1 MLFAFSPA
9 RDATMKTYKQL
20 TYEQRCQIYALK
32 KTGMSQNK
40 IAKQLNVSQSTISR
54 EFFRNTGKRGYRI
67 KQAQHS
73 ADKRRLTA
81 CKAIKMTADT
91 IELID
96 SKIKERWSPEQISGW
111 LREEQ
116 SIYISYE
123 TIYQHI
129 WSDKQCGGQL
139 FNYLRRKGKAYQ
151 SRSKE
156 KLAGRGYIKNRVSID
171 ERPQVVDD
179 KSRIGDWEIDLVI
192 GKGHSG
198 AMVTIVERKTSFT
211 VSTRVDDKSA
221 KTVTAATIA
230 LLKPFKGAV
239 LTITADNGKE
249 FAYHEKMT
257 ESLKCDVYFAD
268 PYCSWQRG
276 LNENTNG
283 LLRQYWPKSTDF
295 KKVSQSEVQDVI
307 VKLNDRP
314 RKKLNYKTPAKLM
327 AEHMAALAA

>member
-1 MLFAFSPA
+1 MLIAFSPA

-20 TYEQRCQIYALK
+20 TYELRCQIYALN
-32 KTGMSQNK
+32 KTGMSQNL
-40 IAKQLNVSQSTISR
+40 IAKQLCVNQSTISR
-54 EFFRNTGKRGYRI
+54 ELARNTGKRGYRI
-67 KQAQHS
+67 KQAQGLS
-73 ADKRRLTA
+73 DKRRLSA
-81 CKAIKMTADT
+81 CKAIKMTEGLVT
-91 IELID
+91 VID
-96 SKIKERWSPEQISGW
+96 SKIEQEWSPEQISGW
-111 LREEQ
+111 FREEQ
-116 SIYISYE
+116 GFLIRHE
-123 TIYQHI
+123 TIYLHI
-129 WSDKQCGGQL
+129 WADKRSGGQL
-139 FNYLRRKGKAYQ
+139 FQYLRRKGKAYQ
-151 SRSKE
+151 SRNKN
-156 KLAGRGYIKNRVSID
+156 KQAGRGFIKNRVSID
-171 ERPQVVDD
+171 ERPSVVED

-198 AMVTIVERKTSFT
+198 ALVTIVERKTSFT

-230 LLKPFKGAV
+230 LLQPFKDAV

-249 FAYHEKMT
+249 FAYHEEVT
-257 ESLKCDVYFAD
+257 EHLKCGVYFAD

-295 KKVSQSEVQDVI
+295 KKVSQSSVQDVI

-327 AEHMAALAA
+327 AEHMVAIAA

>member
-1 MLFAFSPA
+1 MLIAFSPA

-20 TYEQRCQIYALK
+20 TYELRCQIYALN
-32 KTGMSQNK
+32 KTGMSQNL
-40 IAKQLNVSQSTISR
+40 IAKQLCVNQSTISR
-54 EFFRNTGKRGYRI
+54 ELARNTGKRGYRI
-67 KQAQHS
+67 KQAQGLS
-73 ADKRRLTA
+73 DKRRLSA
-81 CKAIKMTADT
+81 CKAIKMTEGLVT
-91 IELID
+91 VID
-96 SKIKERWSPEQISGW
+96 SKIEQEWSPEQISGW
-111 LREEQ
+111 FREEQ
-116 SIYISYE
+116 GFLISHE
-123 TIYQHI
+123 TIYLHI
-129 WSDKQCGGQL
+129 WADKRSGGQL
-139 FNYLRRKGKAYQ
+139 FQYLRRKGKAYQ
-151 SRSKE
+151 SRNKN
-156 KLAGRGYIKNRVSID
+156 KQAGRGFIKNRVSID
-171 ERPQVVDD
+171 ERPSVVED

-198 AMVTIVERKTSFT
+198 ALVTIVERKTSFT

-230 LLKPFKGAV
+230 LLQPFKDAV

-249 FAYHEKMT
+249 FAYHEEVT
-257 ESLKCDVYFAD
+257 EHLKCGVYFAD

-295 KKVSQSEVQDVI
+295 KKVSQSSVQDVI

-327 AEHMAALAA
+327 AEQMVAIAA

>member
-1 MLFAFSPA
+1 MLIAFSPT
-9 RDATMKTYKQL
+9 RDAIMKTYKQL

-32 KTGMSQNK
+32 KIGMSQNK
-40 IAKQLNVSQSTISR
+40 IAKQLSVSQSTISR

-67 KQAQHS
+67 KQAQNS
-73 ADKRRLTA
+73 AEKRRLTA
-81 CKAIKMTADT
+81 CKAIKMTT
-91 IELID
+91 SLIELID
-96 SKIKERWSPEQISGW
+96 SKIKEKWSPEQISGW
-111 LREEQ
+111 LSKEQ
-116 SIYISYE
+116 SIDISYE

-129 WSDKQCGGQL
+129 WSDKRCGGQL
-139 FNYLRRKGKAYQ
+139 FQYLRRKGKAYQ
-151 SRSKE
+151 VRSKD
-156 KLAGRGYIKNRVSID
+156 KLAGRGYIKNRISID
-171 ERPQVVDD
+171 ERPQIVDD
-179 KSRIGDWEIDLVI
+179 KARIGDWEIDLVI

-198 AMVTIVERKTSFT
+198 ALVTIVERKTSFT

-230 LLKPFKGAV
+230 LLEPFKDAV

-257 ESLKCDVYFAD
+257 ESLKCGVYFAD

-295 KKVSQSEVQDVI
+295 KKVSQSEVQDAI
-307 VKLNDRP
+307 VQLNDRP
-314 RKKLNYKTPAKLM
+314 RKKINYTTPAKLM
-327 AEHMAALAA
+327 AEHMAAMAV

>member
-1 MLFAFSPA
+1 MLIAFSPA

-20 TYEQRCQIYALK
+20 TYALRCQIFALN

-40 IAKQLNVSQSTISR
+40 IAKQLNVNQSTINR
-54 EFFRNTGKRGYRI
+54 EFSRNTGKRGYRF
-67 KQAQHS
+67 KQAQALS
-73 ADKRRLTA
+73 DKRRLSA
-81 CKAIKMTADT
+81 CKAIKMTT
-91 IELID
+91 KLITVID
-96 SKIKERWSPEQISGW
+96 SKIKEAWSPEQISGW

-116 SIYISYE
+116 NTLISHE

-129 WSDKQCGGQL
+129 WSDKRSGGQL
-139 FNYLRRKGKAYQ
+139 FQHLRRQGKAYQ
-151 SRSKE
+151 PRNKG
-156 KLAGRGYIKNRVSID
+156 KQAGRGFIKNRVSID
-171 ERPQVVDD
+171 ERPSVVED

-198 AMVTIVERKTSFT
+198 ALVTIVERKTSFT
-211 VSTRVDDKSA
+211 VSKRINDKSA

-230 LLKPFKGAV
+230 LLQPFSDAV
-239 LTITADNGKE
+239 HTITADNGKE
-249 FAYHEKMT
+249 FAYHEEMT
-257 ESLKCDVYFAD
+257 AQLKCGVYFAD

-295 KKVSQSEVQDVI
+295 KKVSQSSVEDVI

-327 AEHMAALAA
+327 AEHMAAIAA